1 MNSENV
7 KPASVES
14 EIISLR
20 HDFPILQQKVYGKP
34 LIYFDNAA
42 TSQKP
47 KQVLQSLTDYYTKR
61 NANIHRGVHYLSQ
74 QASEMYEQVRIK
86 VRDFIHARSEHEI
99 IFTRG
104 TTESINLVAH
114 SFGNALINEGDEI
127 IISGMEHH
135 SNIVPWQMMCENRK
149 AVLKV
154 IPLNKNGELQMDLF
168 YQLLSEK
175 TKLISVVH
183 VSNSLGTVNPVQEII
198 DTAHQR
204 NIPVMIDAAQSAVHD
219 EINVTELDCDFLAMS
234 SHKMLGPTGAGV
246 LYGKMEWLERMPPYQ
261 GGGDMIQSVSFHKT
275 TYQEPPFRFEAGTQ
289 NIADVIAFG
298 AALDYLNALDRKA
311 LHQYEQQLL
320 QHATE
325 QVQKLDGIRIIGT
338 AKQKASILSLV
349 AEGINAMDLGMYL
362 DTQGIAV
369 RTGHHCTEPV
379 MDFFQIPGTLRASFL
394 FYNTLNEVD
403 EFIHALKK
411 GIALLKYK

>member
-1 MNSENV
+1 MTSENV
-7 KPASVES
+7 KQVSAES
-14 EIISLR
+14 EIIRLR
-20 HDFPILQQKVYGKP
+20 NDFPILQQKVYGKP

-47 KQVLQSLTDYYTKR
+47 KQVLEALTDYYTKH

-114 SFGNALINEGDEI
+114 SFGNAFVSEGDEI
-127 IISGMEHH
+127 IISAMEHH
-135 SNIVPWQMMCENRK
+135 SNIVPWQMLCERKK

-154 IPLNKNGELQMDLF
+154 IPMNDDGELQMDAF

-183 VSNSLGTVNPVQEII
+183 VSNSLGTINPVKEII
-198 DTAHQR
+198 EAAHQR
-204 NIPVMIDAAQSAVHD
+204 NIPVMIDAAQSAVHG
-219 EINVTELDCDFLAMS
+219 EINVAELDCDFLAMS

-246 LYGKMEWLERMPPYQ
+246 LYGKMKWLEKMPPYQ
-261 GGGDMIQSVSFHKT
+261 GGGDMIQSVSFNRI

-298 AALDYLNALDRKA
+298 AALDYLNVLDRKA
-311 LHQYEQQLL
+311 LHHHEQQLL
-320 QHATE
+320 QYATE
-325 QVQKLDGIRIIGT
+325 QVQKIEGIRIIGT
-338 AKQKASILSLV
+338 ARQKASILSFV
-349 AEGINAMDLGMYL
+349 VDGINAMDLGMYL

-379 MDFFQIPGTLRASFL
+379 MDFFKIPGTVRASFL
-394 FYNTLNEVD
+394 FYNTLKEVD
-403 EFIHALKK
+403 EFISALKK
-411 GIALLKYK
+411 GIALLKQK

>member
-1 MNSENV
+1 MTAEKVKQVSMNSE
-7 KPASVES
+7 
-14 EIISLR
+14 IIR
-20 HDFPILQQKVYGKP
+20 IRNDFPILQQNVYGKP

-47 KQVLQSLTDYYTKR
+47 RQVLQALSEYYSKQ

-74 QASEMYEQVRIK
+74 QASEMYEQVRVK

-114 SFGNALINEGDEI
+114 SFGNAFVNKGDEI
-127 IISGMEHH
+127 IITAMEHH
-135 SNIVPWQMMCENRK
+135 SNIVPWQLMCETRK

-154 IPLNKNGELQMDLF
+154 IPINDNGELLMESFNQM
-168 YQLLSEK
+168 LSER

-183 VSNSLGTVNPVQEII
+183 ISNSLGTINPVKQII
-198 DTAHQR
+198 EAAHQR
-204 NIPVMIDAAQSAVHD
+204 SIPVMIDAAQSAIHE
-219 EINVTELDCDFLAMS
+219 EINVAQLDCDFLAMS

-246 LYGKMEWLERMPPYQ
+246 LYGKMELLEKMPPYQ
-261 GGGDMIQSVSFHKT
+261 GGGDMIQSVSFNET
-275 TYQEPPFRFEAGTQ
+275 TYQNPPFRFEAGTQ

-298 AALDYLNALDRKA
+298 AALDYLNALDRKD
-311 LHQYEQQLL
+311 LLRHEQQLL
-320 QHATE
+320 QYAAE
-325 QVQKLDGIRIIGT
+325 QVQKIDGIRIIGT
-338 AKQKASILSLV
+338 AKEKASILSFI
-349 AEGINAMDLGMYL
+349 AEGVNAMDLGMYL

-379 MDFFQIPGTLRASFL
+379 MDFFKIPGTIRASFL
-394 FYNTLNEVD
+394 FYNTINEVD
-403 EFIHALKK
+403 AFVSALEK
-411 GIALLKYK
+411 GITLLNKK

>member
-1 MNSENV
+1 MTSEHV
-7 KPASVES
+7 KQVSPES
-14 EIISLR
+14 EIIRLR
-20 HDFPILQQKVYGKP
+20 NDFPILQQKVYGKP

-47 KQVLQSLTDYYTKR
+47 QQVLQALTDYYTKR
-61 NANIHRGVHYLSQ
+61 NANIHRGVHCLSQ
-74 QASEMYEQVRIK
+74 QASEMYEQVRFK
-86 VRDFIHARSEHEI
+86 VRDFIHARSEREI

-114 SFGNALINEGDEI
+114 SFGNSFVNEGDEI
-127 IISGMEHH
+127 IISAMEHH
-135 SNIVPWQMMCENRK
+135 SNIVPWQMMCENRN

-154 IPLNKNGELQMDLF
+154 IPMNENGELQMDLF
-168 YQLLSEK
+168 HQLLSEK
-175 TKLISVVH
+175 TKLVSVVH
-183 VSNSLGTVNPVQEII
+183 VSNSLGTVNPVKEII
-198 DTAHQR
+198 EAAHKK

-246 LYGKMEWLERMPPYQ
+246 LYGKMKWLEKMPPYQ
-261 GGGDMIQSVSFHKT
+261 GGGDMIQSVSFNKT

-298 AALDYLNALDRKA
+298 AAMVYLNALNRKA

-320 QHATE
+320 RYATE
-325 QVQKLDGIRIIGT
+325 QVQQIEGVRIIGT
-338 AKQKASILSLV
+338 AGQKASILSFV
-349 AEGINAMDLGMYL
+349 VEGINAMDLGMYL

-379 MDFFQIPGTLRASFL
+379 MDFFKIPGTIRASFL

-403 EFIHALKK
+403 VFVSALKK
-411 GIALLKYK
+411 GIALLKQK

>member
-1 MNSENV
+1 MTSENV
-7 KPASVES
+7 KQVSAES
-14 EIISLR
+14 EIIRLR
-20 HDFPILQQKVYGKP
+20 NDFPILQQKVYGKP

-47 KQVLQSLTDYYTKR
+47 RQVLQALTEYYTNY

-86 VRDFIHARSEHEI
+86 VRDFIHARSDKEI

-114 SFGNALINEGDEI
+114 SFGSAFVNEGDEI
-127 IISGMEHH
+127 IISAMEHH
-135 SNIVPWQMMCENRK
+135 SNIVPWQLLCERKK
-149 AVLKV
+149 AVLKI
-154 IPLNKNGELQMDLF
+154 IPMNDNGELQMDAF
-168 YQLLSEK
+168 HQLLSEK
-175 TKLISVVH
+175 SKLISIVH
-183 VSNSLGTVNPVQEII
+183 ASNSLGTVNPVKEII
-198 DTAHQR
+198 EAAHQR
-204 NIPVMIDAAQSAVHD
+204 NIPVMIDAAQTAVHD

-246 LYGKMEWLERMPPYQ
+246 LYGKMEWLEKMPPYQ
-261 GGGDMIQSVSFHKT
+261 GGGDMIQSVSFNKT

-298 AALDYLNALDRKA
+298 AALDYLNALNRKA
-311 LHQYEQQLL
+311 LYQHEQQLL
-320 QHATE
+320 QYVTE
-325 QVQKLDGIRIIGT
+325 QVQRTEGIRIIGT
-338 AKQKASILSLV
+338 ARQKASILSFV
-349 AEGINAMDLGMYL
+349 VEGINAMDLGMYL

-379 MDFFQIPGTLRASFL
+379 MDFFKIPGTVRASFL
-394 FYNTLNEVD
+394 FYNTMSEAD
-403 EFIHALKK
+403 EFISALKK
-411 GIALLKYK
+411 GIALLKQK